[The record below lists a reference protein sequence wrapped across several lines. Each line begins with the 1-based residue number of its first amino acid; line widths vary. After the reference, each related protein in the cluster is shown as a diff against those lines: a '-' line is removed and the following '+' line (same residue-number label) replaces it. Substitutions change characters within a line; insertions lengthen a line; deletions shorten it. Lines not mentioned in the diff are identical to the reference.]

1 MKELVTCY
9 KIPIAIQKLYVLNDN
24 ARLKFI
30 IFDIIV
36 LNSSTLS
43 IRISHCIY
51 ACVRAN
57 PEPLVRNIVLT
68 FLSSMSVRLSK
79 SSIYITRCSTIL
91 PHDYNPVT
99 VVRSR
104 NSALGYPEVTSG

>member
-9 KIPIAIQKLYVLNDN
+9 KIPLAIQKLYVLNDN

-51 ACVRAN
+51 ACVRACESWTTR
-57 PEPLVRNIVLT
+57 PKHCP
-68 FLSSMSVRLSK
+68 
-79 SSIYITRCSTIL
+79 YI
-91 PHDYNPVT
+91 PVFNVCET
-99 VVRSR
+99 VQIFYLYYS
-104 NSALGYPEVTSG
+104 L